1 MVQKKDLMTQRSCRR
16 ELSEQRLNML
26 WAESV
31 KHLALRLLPE
41 GQRLCKNPLAL
52 LRERHD
58 THPMIFAHLN
68 PCPSLLAQR
77 AQIVRQG
84 RPIHPHQIRQA
95 VDRDGRG
102 LGKGR
107 QQRKL
112 RDMQTARSKDRIDE
126 ERVSLLEKLLLWC

>member
-1 MVQKKDLMTQRSCRR
+1 VQEPACPP
-16 ELSEQRLNML
+16 
-26 WAESV
+26 A
-31 KHLALRLLPE
+31 
-41 GQRLCKNPLAL
+41 
-52 LRERHD
+52 ERHD

-77 AQIVRQG
+77 AQIARQG
-84 RPIHPHQIRQA
+84 RPIHHHQIRQT

-126 ERVSLLEKLLLWC
+126 ERVPLLEKLLLWC

>member
-1 MVQKKDLMTQRSCRR
+1 VTQGNRCREFR
-16 ELSEQRLNML
+16 EQYLNML
-26 WAESV
+26 WAEPV

-52 LRERHD
+52 LRESHD

-84 RPIHPHQIRQA
+84 RPIHHHQIRQA